1 MSEMPELSVELQ
13 QKLLG
18 IARKTM
24 EEYIRHHTIPE
35 FTVEEPELTRK
46 CGAFVTITSSQR
58 LRGCIGYVE
67 GFKPLYQT
75 VIDMAIAASTQDP
88 RFEPVREQEL
98 SNLQLEISVMS
109 PLRKIAD
116 PQEVEVGVHGIL
128 LKRGVRSGLLLP
140 QVATEY
146 HWDRHTFLEHTCLK
160 AGLPRDAWNDPNSE
174 IFVFS
179 AQVFHETT

>member
-1 MSEMPELSVELQ
+1 MPELSVELQ
-13 QKLLG
+13 QKLLC
-18 IARKTM
+18 IARETM
-24 EEYIRHHTIPE
+24 EEYIRYHAISRLI
-35 FTVEEPELTRK
+35 EEPELTRK

-98 SNLQLEISVMS
+98 SDLQLEISVMS

-140 QVATEY
+140 PGG
-146 HWDRHTFLEHTCLK
+146 DRISLGSSHLLNTPLKGRITARCLE
-160 AGLPRDAWNDPNSE
+160 RSEFWNLLYLAHRC
-174 IFVFS
+174 FMK
-179 AQVFHETT
+179 